1 MTGSAR
7 PWLPGSIL
15 SQCGS
20 DEWHVSVEACELAV
34 LDDGNP
40 APAGT
45 ADEDLFYS
53 CCFRDGSEIRRV
65 TGGEGR

>member
-1 MTGSAR
+1 MDSA
-7 PWLPGSIL
+7 
-15 SQCGS
+15 
-20 DEWHVSVEACELAV
+20 LAV